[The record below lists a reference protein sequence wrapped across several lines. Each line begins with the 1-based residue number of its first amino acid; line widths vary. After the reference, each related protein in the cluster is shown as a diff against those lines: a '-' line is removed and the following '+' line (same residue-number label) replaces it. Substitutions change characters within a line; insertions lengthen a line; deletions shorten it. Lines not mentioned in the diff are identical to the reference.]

1 MQKKMTRFCIILKWQ
16 LKYQFYYFILTKL
29 ASISTID
36 KRLNS
41 ELQST
46 RLIYFSYYDFLEI
59 FLTSLRNQLYD
70 ALMVKLLDTSVTY
83 TTAQPLYDA

>member
-1 MQKKMTRFCIILKWQ
+1 MQKKMTRFFIILKWQ

-36 KRLNS
+36 KRSNS

-46 RLIYFSYYDFLEI
+46 RLIYFNYYVFLEM

-83 TTAQPLYDA
+83 TTAQTLYDA